1 MWTGYHM
8 SQKSCQTFI
17 INIYIEWEFLD
28 TEDFDLMYLDC
39 QAQLWIWSGWAI
51 LIKGSRK
58 KDPPLAVRP
67 LRGKRGGGKG
77 RTTKEK
83 NFFWNSKN

>member
-58 KDPPLAVRP
+58 KRSSTSGPTT
-67 LRGKRGGGKG
+67 KREEGGG
-77 RTTKEK
+77 
-83 NFFWNSKN
+83 